1 MDLRQLNALIAVSEH
16 RSFSAAA
23 RALHTVQSNVS
34 THVARLER
42 ELDAVL
48 VDRRTGELTDEGAT
62 VVLRALRIRA
72 ELQAIPADVSA
83 LRDDIRGTV
92 RFGIIGTT
100 GRWLVPALLTE
111 LNSRYP
117 GVHLVVVDATTTGL
131 LPQLQSGQL
140 TMAVLNLP
148 LSEPELAG
156 VPLFDEE
163 RILIVP
169 TGHPLAEFDRVDL
182 TELARHE
189 IVLPPV
195 GTQFRDEVDEA
206 ATEAGV
212 QLKPR
217 AELDGMRLLASLA
230 FQGFAPALVPATAAA
245 GEINPN
251 WRTVQIDGMSPRS
264 VGLAHRRWTTL
275 SAPARVVQDVIS
287 EVVVARGHDQPG
299 LHVTVGLSDS
309 ESSTER
315 PAAN

>member
-42 ELDAVL
+42 ELDAIL
-48 VDRRTGELTDEGAT
+48 VDRRTGELTAEGEV
-62 VVLRALRIRA
+62 VVLRALRVTA
-72 ELQAIPADVSA
+72 ELQAIPSDVSA

-100 GRWLVPALLTE
+100 GRWLVPELFTALR
-111 LNSRYP
+111 SGFP

-148 LSEPELAG
+148 LPEPELTSE
-156 VPLFDEE
+156 PLFDEE

-169 TGHPLAEFDRVDL
+169 NGHELSGNDRVSLAE
-182 TELARHE
+182 LAKHE
-189 IVLPPV
+189 IVLPPE
-195 GTQFRDEVDEA
+195 GTQFRNEVDEA
-206 ATEAGV
+206 ASAVGV
-212 QLKPR
+212 TLKPK

-230 FQGFAPALVPATAAA
+230 FQGYAPALVPATAAPKSES
-245 GEINPN
+245 GD
-251 WRTVQIDGMSPRS
+251 WSVLTIDDMSTRS
-264 VGLAHRRWTTL
+264 VGLAYRRWTTL
-275 SAPARVVQDVIS
+275 PAPARAVQKVIAD
-287 EVVVARGHDQPG
+287 VVAEKGEEQPG
-299 LHVTVGLSDS
+299 LHVTVSPEDR
-309 ESSTER
+309 T
-315 PAAN
+315 

>member
-1 MDLRQLNALIAVSEH
+1 MDLRQLNAIVAVSEH

-48 VDRRTGELTDEGAT
+48 VDRRTGELTAEGEV
-62 VVLRALRIRA
+62 VVLRALRIKA

-111 LNSRYP
+111 LKEQFP

-148 LSEPELAG
+148 LSEPELASE
-156 VPLFDEE
+156 PLFDEE

-169 TGHPLAEFDRVDL
+169 KGHKLAKKERVALADL
-182 TELARHE
+182 AKYEL
-189 IVLPPV
+189 VLPPE
-195 GTQFRDEVDEA
+195 GTLFRNEVDEA
-206 ATEAGV
+206 AAEIGV
-212 QLKPR
+212 VLKPA

-230 FQGFAPALVPATAAA
+230 FQGYAPAIVPATAAPFGA
-245 GEINPN
+245 GDDWSIVKVDDM
-251 WRTVQIDGMSPRS
+251 TTRS
-264 VGLAHRRWTTL
+264 VGLAYRRWTTL
-275 SAPARVVQDVIS
+275 PAPARAVQQVIAD
-287 EVVVARGHDQPG
+287 VVAARGEQQPG
-299 LHVTVGLSDS
+299 LHVTIS
-309 ESSTER
+309 EDDE
-315 PAAN
+315 

>member
-48 VDRRTGELTDEGAT
+48 VDRRTGELTAEGEV
-62 VVLRALRIRA
+62 VVLRALRVKA

-100 GRWLVPALLTE
+100 GRWLVPALLSA
-111 LNSRYP
+111 LKKSFP

-148 LSEPELAG
+148 LSEPELASE
-156 VPLFDEE
+156 PLFDEE
-163 RILIVP
+163 RILISP
-169 TGHPLAEFDRVDL
+169 TDHPLAKHERVSL
-182 TELARHE
+182 GQLAKYE
-189 IVLPPV
+189 IVLPPE
-195 GTQFRDEVDEA
+195 GTQFRNEVDEA
-206 ATEAGV
+206 AAELGV
-212 QLKPR
+212 TMQPA

-230 FQGFAPALVPATAAA
+230 FQGYAPALVPATAAPFGA
-245 GEINPN
+245 G
-251 WRTVQIDGMSPRS
+251 DGWTIVNVDDMTPRS
-264 VGLAHRRWTTL
+264 VGLAYRRWTTL
-275 SAPARVVQDVIS
+275 PAPARAVQQVIG
-287 EVVVARGHDQPG
+287 EVVAERGAQQPG
-299 LHVTVGLSDS
+299 LRVTVADH
-309 ESSTER
+309 
-315 PAAN
+315 ADD

>member
-1 MDLRQLNALIAVSEH
+1 MDLRQLNAITAVSEH

-48 VDRRTGELTDEGAT
+48 VDRRTGELTAEGEV
-62 VVLRALRIRA
+62 VVLRALRIKA

-100 GRWLVPALLTE
+100 GRWLVPALLAALKE
-111 LNSRYP
+111 SYP

-148 LSEPELAG
+148 LSEPELTSE
-156 VPLFDEE
+156 PLFDEE

-169 TGHPLAEFDRVDL
+169 NDH
-182 TELARHE
+182 ELANYESVTLSDLATHE
-189 IVLPPV
+189 VVLPPP
-195 GTQFRDEVDEA
+195 GTQFRNEVDA
-206 ATEAGV
+206 AASELGIELTPA
-212 QLKPR
+212 

-230 FQGFAPALVPATAAA
+230 FQGYAPALVPATAAPY
-245 GEINPN
+245 GHGDDWKIVNVDDM
-251 WRTVQIDGMSPRS
+251 TTRS
-264 VGLAHRRWTTL
+264 VGLAYRRWTTL
-275 SAPARVVQDVIS
+275 PAPARAVQQVIS
-287 EVVVARGHDQPG
+287 EVVAAEGARQPG
-299 LHVTVGLSDS
+299 LHVTVNDKDSDG
-309 ESSTER
+309 
-315 PAAN
+315 

>member
-1 MDLRQLNALIAVSEH
+1 MDLRQLNAIMAVAEH

-42 ELDAVL
+42 ELDAIL
-48 VDRRTGELTDEGAT
+48 VDRRTGELTAEGDA
-62 VVLRALRIRA
+62 VVLRALRIKA

-100 GRWLVPALLTE
+100 GRWLVPALLAA
-111 LNSRYP
+111 LKDSYP

-148 LSEPELAG
+148 LSEPELASE
-156 VPLFDEE
+156 PLFDEE

-169 TGHPLAEFDRVDL
+169 NDHELASREAVALKDLAE
-182 TELARHE
+182 HE
-189 IVLPPV
+189 IVLPPK
-195 GTQFRDEVDEA
+195 GTQFRNEVDA
-206 ATEAGV
+206 AADELGIELTPA
-212 QLKPR
+212 

-230 FQGFAPALVPATAAA
+230 FQGYAPALVPATAAPY
-245 GEINPN
+245 GPDKGWTIVNVDDM
-251 WRTVQIDGMSPRS
+251 TTRS
-264 VGLAHRRWTTL
+264 VGLAYRRWTTL
-275 SAPARVVQDVIS
+275 PAPARAVQKVIG
-287 EVVVARGHDQPG
+287 EVVASQGDLQPG
-299 LHVTVGLSDS
+299 LHVTVNTS
-309 ESSTER
+309 ESGD
-315 PAAN
+315 

>member
-1 MDLRQLNALIAVSEH
+1 MDLRQLNAIVAVSEH

-48 VDRRTGELTDEGAT
+48 VDRRTGELTAEGEV
-62 VVLRALRIRA
+62 VVLRALRIKA

-100 GRWLVPALLTE
+100 GRWLVPALLTA
-111 LNSRYP
+111 LKKDFP

-148 LSEPELAG
+148 LSEPELASE
-156 VPLFDEE
+156 PLFDEE

-169 TGHPLAEFDRVDL
+169 KTHPLSKHERVTLADL
-182 TELARHE
+182 AKHE
-189 IVLPPV
+189 IVLPPE
-195 GTQFRDEVDEA
+195 GTQFRNEVDEA
-206 ATEAGV
+206 AAELGIV
-212 QLKPR
+212 LKPA

-230 FQGFAPALVPATAAA
+230 FQGYAPALVPATAAPF
-245 GEINPN
+245 GEGNDWCIVN
-251 WRTVQIDGMSPRS
+251 VDDMSTRS
-264 VGLAHRRWTTL
+264 VGLAYRRWTTL
-275 SAPARVVQDVIS
+275 PAPARAVQQVIG
-287 EVVVARGHDQPG
+287 EVVAERGAQQPG
-299 LHVTVGLSDS
+299 LHVTVADD
-309 ESSTER
+309 
-315 PAAN
+315 

>member
-48 VDRRTGELTDEGAT
+48 VDRRTGELTAEGDA
-62 VVLRALRIRA
+62 VMLRALRIRA

-83 LRDDIRGTV
+83 LRDDVRGTV

-100 GRWLVPALLTE
+100 GRWLVPEVLTALDE
-111 LNSRYP
+111 QFP

-140 TMAVLNLP
+140 TLAVLNLP
-148 LSEPELAG
+148 LQEPELTS

-169 TGHPLAEFDRVDL
+169 IDHPLAAHDRVSL
-182 TELARHE
+182 TELAKHE
-189 IVLPPV
+189 IVLPPQ
-195 GTQFRDEVDEA
+195 GTQFRNEVDEA
-206 ATEAGV
+206 AEEAGV
-212 QLKPR
+212 TLHPR

-230 FQGFAPALVPATAAA
+230 FQGFAPAMVPATAAA
-245 GEINPN
+245 AESGDG
-251 WRTVQIDGMSPRS
+251 WRTVGIDGMTTRS

-275 SAPARVVQDVIS
+275 PAPARAAKQVVA
-287 EVVVARGHDQPG
+287 EVVASRGSAQPG
-299 LHVTVGLSDS
+299 LHVTINPDVDF
-309 ESSTER
+309 E
-315 PAAN
+315 AV

>member
-48 VDRRTGELTDEGAT
+48 VDRRTGELTQEGEA
-62 VVLRALRIRA
+62 VVLRAQRVQA
-72 ELQAIPADVSA
+72 ELQAIPTDVSA
-83 LRDDIRGTV
+83 LRDDIRGIV

-111 LNSRYP
+111 LKASYP

-148 LSEPELAG
+148 LHEPELAS
-156 VPLFDEE
+156 VSLFDEE

-169 TGHPLAEFDRVDL
+169 NHHPLASHDRITLV
-182 TELARHE
+182 ELAEHE
-189 IVLPPV
+189 VVLPPP
-195 GTQFRDEVDEA
+195 GTQFRAEVDEA
-206 ATEAGV
+206 AAELDIV
-212 QLKPR
+212 LKPK

-230 FQGFAPALVPATAAA
+230 FQGYAPALVPATAAA
-245 GEINPN
+245 SDTGTG
-251 WRTVQIDGMSPRS
+251 WKVVQIDGMTPRS

-275 SAPARVVQDVIS
+275 PAPARAVQRAIG
-287 EVVVARGHDQPG
+287 EVVAARGAEQTG
-299 LHVTVGLSDS
+299 INVTV
-309 ESSTER
+309 R
-315 PAAN
+315 PGEDISAG

>member
-1 MDLRQLNALIAVSEH
+1 MDLRQLNALVAVSEH

-48 VDRRTGELTDEGAT
+48 VDRRTGELTAEGEV
-62 VVLRALRIRA
+62 VVLRALRIKA

-83 LRDDIRGTV
+83 LRDDVRGTV

-100 GRWLVPALLTE
+100 GRWLVPALLTA
-111 LNSRYP
+111 LKVSYP

-148 LSEPELAG
+148 LSEPELTSE
-156 VPLFDEE
+156 PLFDEE

-169 TGHPLAEFDRVDL
+169 NDHELASHERVSL
-182 TELARHE
+182 TELAKHE
-189 IVLPPV
+189 VVLPPE
-195 GTQFRDEVDEA
+195 GTQFRNEVDQA
-206 ATEAGV
+206 ADDLGITVA
-212 QLKPR
+212 PA

-230 FQGFAPALVPATAAA
+230 FQGYAPALVPATAAPF
-245 GEINPN
+245 GSGDDWKIVN
-251 WRTVQIDGMSPRS
+251 VDGMTPRS
-264 VGLAHRRWTTL
+264 VGLAFRRWTTL
-275 SAPARVVQDVIS
+275 PAPARAVQQVIR
-287 EVVVARGHDQPG
+287 EVVRERGVQQPG
-299 LHVTVGLSDS
+299 IIVTVEPGKED
-309 ESSTER
+309 EVKSS
-315 PAAN
+315 A

>member
-1 MDLRQLNALIAVSEH
+1 MDLRQLNAIVAVSEH

-48 VDRRTGELTDEGAT
+48 VDRRTGELTAEGEV
-62 VVLRALRIRA
+62 VVLRALRIKA

-100 GRWLVPALLTE
+100 GRWLVPALLAA
-111 LNSRYP
+111 LKKSFP

-148 LSEPELAG
+148 LSEPELTSE
-156 VPLFDEE
+156 PLFDEE

-169 TGHPLAEFDRVDL
+169 NDHELAANDRVTLGDL
-182 TELARHE
+182 ADHE
-189 IVLPPV
+189 IVLPPP
-195 GTQFRDEVDEA
+195 GTQFRNEVDEA
-206 ATEAGV
+206 AEAIGIE
-212 QLKPR
+212 LKPA

-230 FQGFAPALVPATAAA
+230 FQGYAPALVPATAAPY
-245 GEINPN
+245 GHGDDWKIVNVDDM
-251 WRTVQIDGMSPRS
+251 TTRS
-264 VGLAHRRWTTL
+264 VGLAYRRWTTL
-275 SAPARVVQDVIS
+275 PAPARAVQQVIA
-287 EVVVARGHDQPG
+287 EVVAAEGARQPG
-299 LHVTVGLSDS
+299 LKVTVDDKDSDG
-309 ESSTER
+309 
-315 PAAN
+315 

>member
-48 VDRRTGELTDEGAT
+48 VDRRTGELTTEGEA
-62 VVLRALRIRA
+62 VVLRALRVRA

-83 LRDDIRGTV
+83 LRDDIRGVV

-100 GRWLVPALLTE
+100 GRWLVPELLTALKE
-111 LNSRYP
+111 SYP

-148 LSEPELAG
+148 LQEPELAS

-163 RILIVP
+163 RILIAP
-169 TGHPLAEFDRVDL
+169 EGHPLAAHDRIDL
-182 TELARHE
+182 TELANHE
-189 IVLPPV
+189 MVLPPP
-195 GTQFRDEVDEA
+195 GTQFRNEVDA
-206 ATEAGV
+206 AAAEAGV
-212 QLKPR
+212 TLQAR

-230 FQGFAPALVPATAAA
+230 FQGFSPALVPATAAPA
-245 GEINPN
+245 ETGDG
-251 WRTVQIDGMSPRS
+251 WRAVHIDGMSTRS
-264 VGLAHRRWTTL
+264 VGLAYRRWTTL
-275 SAPARVVQDVIS
+275 PAPARAVHKVIT
-287 EVVVARGHDQPG
+287 EVVAALGDQQPG
-299 LHVTVGLSDS
+299 LHVTVDPEAH
-309 ESSTER
+309 ESFT
-315 PAAN
+315 N

>member
-42 ELDAVL
+42 ELDAIL
-48 VDRRTGELTDEGAT
+48 VDRRTGELTDEGKA
-62 VVLRALRIRA
+62 VVMRALRVTA
-72 ELQAIPADVSA
+72 ELGAIPADVSA

-100 GRWLVPALLTE
+100 GRWLVPELLTA
-111 LNSRYP
+111 LRDRYP

-131 LPQLQSGQL
+131 LPRLQSGQL

-148 LSEPELAG
+148 LQESELAS

-169 TGHPLAEFDRVDL
+169 DGHPLAASDRVSLD
-182 TELARHE
+182 ELSRHE
-189 IVLPPV
+189 IVLPPD
-195 GTQFRDEVDEA
+195 GTQFRSEVDEA
-206 ATEAGV
+206 AAAAGV
-212 QLKPR
+212 TLQAR

-245 GEINPN
+245 TEVGDG
-251 WRTVQIDGMSPRS
+251 WRTVQIDGMSTRS

-275 SAPARVVQDVIS
+275 SAPARAVKRVVA
-287 EVVVARGHDQPG
+287 EVVADQGSLQPG
-299 LHVTVGLSDS
+299 LHVTVSADQDDDLHSGDGA
-309 ESSTER
+309 R
-315 PAAN
+315 

>member
-48 VDRRTGELTDEGAT
+48 VDRRSGELTAEGEV
-62 VVLRALRIRA
+62 VVLRALRIKA
-72 ELQAIPADVSA
+72 ELQAIPSDVSA

-100 GRWLVPALLTE
+100 GRWLVPGLLTA
-111 LNSRYP
+111 LRADFP

-148 LSEPELAG
+148 LSEPELTSE
-156 VPLFDEE
+156 PRFDEE
-163 RILIVP
+163 RVLIVP
-169 TGHPLAEFDRVDL
+169 RDHPLAEFERVSL
-182 TELARHE
+182 AELSRHE
-189 IVLPPV
+189 LVLPPE
-195 GTQFRDEVDEA
+195 GTQFRNEVDEA
-206 ATEAGV
+206 AAEIGV
-212 QLKPR
+212 KLQPK

-230 FQGFAPALVPATAAA
+230 FQGYAPALVPATAALY
-245 GEINPN
+245 GEGDLWKI
-251 WRTVQIDGMSPRS
+251 VHIDDMSTRS
-264 VGLAHRRWTTL
+264 VGLAYRRWTTL
-275 SAPARVVQDVIS
+275 PAPARAVQKVIGD
-287 EVVVARGHDQPG
+287 VVAERGEQQPG
-299 LHVTVGLSDS
+299 LHVTVAD
-309 ESSTER
+309 ES
-315 PAAN
+315 A

>member
-34 THVARLER
+34 THIARLER

-48 VDRRTGELTDEGAT
+48 VDRRTGELTQEGEA
-62 VVLRALRIRA
+62 VVLRAQRVRA
-72 ELQAIPADVSA
+72 ELQAIPTDVSA
-83 LRDDIRGTV
+83 LRDDIRGIV

-100 GRWLVPALLTE
+100 GRWLVPALLTA
-111 LNSRYP
+111 LKADYP

-148 LSEPELAG
+148 LHEPEIASIS
-156 VPLFDEE
+156 LFDEE

-169 TGHPLAEFDRVDL
+169 DHHPLAQHDTIPL
-182 TELARHE
+182 AELAEHE
-189 IVLPPV
+189 VVLPPP
-195 GTQFRDEVDEA
+195 GTQFRSEVDEA
-206 ATEAGV
+206 AADANIT
-212 QLKPR
+212 LRPK

-230 FQGFAPALVPATAAA
+230 FQGYAPALVPATAAA
-245 GEINPN
+245 SDTGSG
-251 WRTVQIDGMSPRS
+251 WRVVRIEGMSPRS

-275 SAPARVVQDVIS
+275 PAPARAVQRVIG
-287 EVVVARGHDQPG
+287 EVVAARGAEQPG
-299 LHVTVGLSDS
+299 IHVTVQPGEDISAEAS
-309 ESSTER
+309 
-315 PAAN
+315 

>member
-1 MDLRQLNALIAVSEH
+1 MDLRQLNAIMAVSEH

-48 VDRRTGELTDEGAT
+48 VDRRTGELTAEGEV
-62 VVLRALRIRA
+62 VVLRALRIKA

-100 GRWLVPALLTE
+100 GRWLVPALLSALKE
-111 LNSRYP
+111 SFP

-148 LSEPELAG
+148 LSEPELASE
-156 VPLFDEE
+156 PLFDEE

-169 TGHPLAEFDRVDL
+169 KDHELAVHDRVTLADL
-182 TELARHE
+182 KDHE
-189 IVLPPV
+189 IVLPPA
-195 GTQFRDEVDEA
+195 GTQFRQEVDA
-206 ATEAGV
+206 AAEELGIELV
-212 QLKPR
+212 PS

-230 FQGFAPALVPATAAA
+230 FQGYAPALVPATAAPY
-245 GEINPN
+245 GHGDDWKIVNVDDM
-251 WRTVQIDGMSPRS
+251 TTRS
-264 VGLAHRRWTTL
+264 VGLAYRRWTTL
-275 SAPARVVQDVIS
+275 PAPARAVQQVIGEVVQ
-287 EVVVARGHDQPG
+287 AQGALQPG
-299 LHVTVGLSDS
+299 LHVTVKN
-309 ESSTER
+309 SSSS
-315 PAAN
+315 

>member
-48 VDRRTGELTDEGAT
+48 VDRRTGELTPEGEV
-62 VVLRALRIRA
+62 VVLRALRVKT
-72 ELQAIPADVSA
+72 ELQAIPSDVSA

-100 GRWLVPALLTE
+100 GRWLVPALLNA
-111 LNSRYP
+111 LRADFP

-148 LSEPELAG
+148 LVEPELTSE
-156 VPLFDEE
+156 PLFDEE
-163 RILIVP
+163 RVLIVP
-169 TGHPLAEFDRVDL
+169 KDHELAAFEQVSLAEL
-182 TELARHE
+182 AKHEL
-189 IVLPPV
+189 VLPPE
-195 GTQFRDEVDEA
+195 GTQFRNEVDEA
-206 ATEAGV
+206 ASDIGV
-212 QLKPR
+212 TLIPK

-230 FQGFAPALVPATAAA
+230 FQGFAPALVPATAALY
-245 GEINPN
+245 GEGDGWKI
-251 WRTVQIDGMSPRS
+251 VHIDDMSTRS
-264 VGLAHRRWTTL
+264 VGLAYRRWTTL
-275 SAPARVVQDVIS
+275 PAPARAVRQVIG
-287 EVVVARGHDQPG
+287 EVVAEHGERQPG
-299 LHVTVGLSDS
+299 LHVTVR
-309 ESSTER
+309 EET
-315 PAAN
+315 P

>member
-42 ELDAVL
+42 ELDAIL
-48 VDRRTGELTDEGAT
+48 VDRRTGEMTDEGAA

-83 LRDDIRGTV
+83 LRDDIKGTV

-100 GRWLVPALLTE
+100 GRWLVPELLTALRE
-111 LNSRYP
+111 SYP

-148 LSEPELAG
+148 LQEPELAS

-169 TGHPLAEFDRVDL
+169 ADHPLAEHDRIPL
-182 TELARHE
+182 TELARHQ
-189 IVLPPV
+189 IVLPPE
-195 GTQFRDEVDEA
+195 GTQFRNEVDEA
-206 ATEAGV
+206 ASEAGV
-212 QLKPR
+212 VLSPR

-230 FQGFAPALVPATAAA
+230 FQGFAPALVPATAAPA
-245 GEINPN
+245 DTGDG
-251 WRTVQIDGMSPRS
+251 WSTVQIDGMSTRS
-264 VGLAHRRWTTL
+264 VGLAYRRWTTL
-275 SAPARVVQDVIS
+275 AAPARAVQQVIAQVVS
-287 EVVVARGHDQPG
+287 ARGELQPG
-299 LHVTVGLSDS
+299 LHVTVSPDDVL
-309 ESSTER
+309 ESS
-315 PAAN
+315 

>member
-42 ELDAVL
+42 ELDAIL
-48 VDRRTGELTDEGAT
+48 VDRRTGELTAEGEV
-62 VVLRALRIRA
+62 VVLRALRVTA
-72 ELQAIPADVSA
+72 ELQAIPSDVSA

-100 GRWLVPALLTE
+100 GRWLVPELLTA
-111 LNSRYP
+111 LRSGFP

-148 LSEPELAG
+148 LSEPELASE
-156 VPLFDEE
+156 PLFDEE

-169 TGHPLAEFDRVDL
+169 NDHELSGAERVSLA
-182 TELARHE
+182 ELARHE
-189 IVLPPV
+189 IVLPPE
-195 GTQFRDEVDEA
+195 GTQFRNEVDEA
-206 ATEAGV
+206 AAAVGV
-212 QLKPR
+212 TLKPK

-230 FQGFAPALVPATAAA
+230 FQGYAPALVPATAAPTSESGA
-245 GEINPN
+245 
-251 WRTVQIDGMSPRS
+251 WSVLTIDDMSTRS
-264 VGLAHRRWTTL
+264 VGLAYRRWTTL
-275 SAPARVVQDVIS
+275 PAPARAVQQVIG
-287 EVVVARGHDQPG
+287 EVVAAKGDQQPG
-299 LHVTVGLSDS
+299 LHVTVTPDDR
-309 ESSTER
+309 STS
-315 PAAN
+315 

>member
-1 MDLRQLNALIAVSEH
+1 MIAVSEH

-34 THVARLER
+34 THVARLEK

-48 VDRRTGELTDEGAT
+48 VDRRTGELTDEGSA

-72 ELQAIPADVSA
+72 ELNAIPDDVSA

-100 GRWLVPALLTE
+100 GRWLVPALLTSLKE
-111 LNSRYP
+111 QYP
-117 GVHLVVVDATTTGL
+117 GIHLVVVDATTTGL
-131 LPQLQSGQL
+131 LPQLLSGQL

-148 LSEPELAG
+148 LAETELAG

-169 TGHPLAEFDRVDL
+169 AGHPLAEKDQISLV
-182 TELARHE
+182 ELAEHE
-189 IVLPPV
+189 VVLPPV
-195 GTQFRDEVDEA
+195 GTQFRDEVDA
-206 ATEAGV
+206 AALEQNV
-212 QLKPR
+212 VLRPR

-230 FQGFAPALVPATAAA
+230 FQGFSPALVPATAAPA
-245 GEINPN
+245 EESDD
-251 WRTVQIDGMSPRS
+251 WKTVGIDGMSTRS

-275 SAPARVVQDVIS
+275 SAPARVVQDVIIQ
-287 EVVVARGHDQPG
+287 VVTDLGEQQPG
-299 LHVTVGLSDS
+299 LHVTIDESDGGTPVA
-309 ESSTER
+309 E
-315 PAAN
+315 PV

>member
-48 VDRRTGELTDEGAT
+48 VDRRTGELTDEGN
-62 VVLRALRIRA
+62 VVVQRALRIRA
-72 ELQAIPADVSA
+72 ELVAIPADVSA
-83 LRDDIRGTV
+83 LRDDIRGIV

-100 GRWLVPALLTE
+100 GRWLVPQLITALKKD
-111 LNSRYP
+111 YP

-148 LSEPELAG
+148 LHEPELAS

-163 RILIVP
+163 RILIAP
-169 TGHPLAEFDRVDL
+169 TDHPLAKLERVTL
-182 TELARHE
+182 AEIAEHEL
-189 IVLPPV
+189 VLPPP
-195 GTQFRDEVDEA
+195 GTQFRTEVDHA
-206 ATEAGV
+206 AAELDIT
-212 QLKPR
+212 LSPH

-230 FQGFAPALVPATAAA
+230 FQGLSPALVPATAAPV
-245 GEINPN
+245 EDSPD
-251 WRTVQIDGMSPRS
+251 WTVIPVDGMAPRS
-264 VGLAHRRWTTL
+264 VGLAYRRWTTL
-275 SAPARVVQDVIS
+275 PAPARAVQRVIR
-287 EVVVARGHDQPG
+287 EVVRDRGELQPG
-299 LHVTVGLSDS
+299 LHVTLGDELPDD
-309 ESSTER
+309 EDL
-315 PAAN
+315 

>member
-48 VDRRTGELTDEGAT
+48 VDRRTGDLTAEGEV
-62 VVLRALRIRA
+62 VVLRALRVKA

-100 GRWLVPALLTE
+100 GRWLVPALLSALKE
-111 LNSRYP
+111 SFP

-148 LSEPELAG
+148 LSEPEL
-156 VPLFDEE
+156 VSEPLFDEE
-163 RILIVP
+163 RIIISP
-169 TGHPLAEFDRVDL
+169 TDHPLAKHERVTL
-182 TELARHE
+182 SQLAKHE
-189 IVLPPV
+189 IVLPPE
-195 GTQFRDEVDEA
+195 GTQFRNEVDEA
-206 ATEAGV
+206 AADIGV
-212 QLKPR
+212 TMQPA

-230 FQGFAPALVPATAAA
+230 FQGYAPALVPATAAPF
-245 GEINPN
+245 GEG
-251 WRTVQIDGMSPRS
+251 DGWTIVNVDDMSPRS
-264 VGLAHRRWTTL
+264 VGLAYRRWTTL
-275 SAPARVVQDVIS
+275 PAPARAVQQVIG
-287 EVVVARGHDQPG
+287 EVVAERGAQQPG
-299 LHVTVGLSDS
+299 LRVTVADPS
-309 ESSTER
+309 
-315 PAAN
+315 AAD

>member
-42 ELDAVL
+42 ELDAIL
-48 VDRRTGELTDEGAT
+48 VDRRTGELTPEGEV
-62 VVLRALRIRA
+62 VVLRALRVTA

-100 GRWLVPALLTE
+100 GRWLVPELLTA
-111 LNSRYP
+111 LRAGFP

-140 TMAVLNLP
+140 TVAVLNLP
-148 LSEPELAG
+148 LSEPELASE
-156 VPLFDEE
+156 PLFDEE

-169 TGHPLAEFDRVDL
+169 DGHPLSGLERVSL
-182 TELARHE
+182 AELAKHE
-189 IVLPPV
+189 IVLPPE
-195 GTQFRDEVDEA
+195 GTQFRNEVDAA

-212 QLKPR
+212 TLKPK

-230 FQGFAPALVPATAAA
+230 FQGYAPALVPATAAPA
-245 GEINPN
+245 GEAGD
-251 WRTVQIDGMSPRS
+251 WTVVRIDDMSTRS
-264 VGLAHRRWTTL
+264 VGLAYRRWSTL
-275 SAPARVVQDVIS
+275 PAPARAVQQVIA
-287 EVVVARGHDQPG
+287 EVVAAKGDQQPG
-299 LHVTVGLSDS
+299 LHVTVSLED
-309 ESSTER
+309 R
-315 PAAN
+315 PAT

>member
-23 RALHTVQSNVS
+23 RSLHTVQSNVS

-48 VDRRTGELTDEGAT
+48 VDRRTGEMTDEGAA

-100 GRWLVPALLTE
+100 GRWLVPELLTA
-111 LNSRYP
+111 LKQSFP

-148 LSEPELAG
+148 LQEPELAS

-169 TGHPLAEFDRVDL
+169 ADH
-182 TELARHE
+182 
-189 IVLPPV
+189 PPV
-195 GTQFRDEVDEA
+195 SYTHL
-206 ATEAGV
+206 T
-212 QLKPR
+212 LP
-217 AELDGMRLLASLA
+217 
-230 FQGFAPALVPATAAA
+230 
-245 GEINPN
+245 
-251 WRTVQIDGMSPRS
+251 
-264 VGLAHRRWTTL
+264 TT
-275 SAPARVVQDVIS
+275 SRV
-287 EVVVARGHDQPG
+287 
-299 LHVTVGLSDS
+299 
-309 ESSTER
+309 
-315 PAAN
+315 